1 MRLYSLD
8 AARMFERRGRRKRF
22 ALLEAWEFS
31 MEGTYYR
38 YVTD

>member
-1 MRLYSLD
+1 MRLSSLD

-22 ALLEAWEFS
+22 ALFEACEFFK
-31 MEGTYYR
+31 EGAYCR